1 MRTKTY
7 FPILTVLAL
16 LGIMMFNPN
25 ITMIQGQTESA
36 SNISINSTHQIIIRS
51 HIASVDIFTVNSV
64 SMSESFVIE
73 NLNALPISS
82 IDLWFNHS
90 ISTLVIEDA
99 EGSLIYNW
107 YPITNTSNLVEV
119 SFRYDVEQNE
129 TSSFVV
135 KYDIITPLVL
145 TESDPS
151 FYYFEFYSSIS
162 HFTLSHTFSI
172 ILPERS
178 FIHET
183 DGGLSPFYPLNATQI
198 LIKNRIIVSWMFTN
212 LSSSSN
218 PFFLVRFDEPII
230 LEPESSFLTSS
241 YSLFIFGVI
250 AGIFL
255 GVASTTWLIRYREKK
270 AIQKLGRVLLNEN
283 QKALIKIIYDKK
295 GKISQ
300 RDLCEITGYSK
311 SKISRNLVPL
321 EERGLIKRERWGRT
335 YVVFL
340 TDDGRTVIE

>member
-1 MRTKTY
+1 
-7 FPILTVLAL
+7 
-16 LGIMMFNPN
+16 MFNTN
-25 ITMIQGQTESA
+25 SAMIQGQTEST
-36 SNISINSTHQIIIRS
+36 SNISINSADQIVIRS
-51 HIASVDIFTVNSV
+51 HVASIDIFTVNSV

-73 NLNALPISS
+73 NLNASPISS
-82 IDLWFNHS
+82 IDLWLNHS

-119 SFRYDVEQNE
+119 NFRYDVEQNAF
-129 TSSFVV
+129 SSFVV
-135 KYDIITPLVL
+135 KYDITTPLAL

-162 HFTLSHTFSI
+162 HFTSSHTFSI

-178 FIHET
+178 FIHDT

-212 LSSSSN
+212 LSTSSN

-335 YVVFL
+335 YVVYL

>member
-1 MRTKTY
+1 M
-7 FPILTVLAL
+7 L
-16 LGIMMFNPN
+16 NPN
-25 ITMIQGQTESA
+25 SAMIQGQIEST
-36 SNISINSTHQIIIRS
+36 SNVSVDSTSLITIRS
-51 HIASVDIFTVNSV
+51 HIASVDIFSINSV

-73 NLNALPISS
+73 NLNPLPISS
-82 IDLWFNHS
+82 INLWLNHS
-90 ISTLVIEDA
+90 INTIIIEDA
-99 EGSLIYNW
+99 EGNLIYNW
-107 YPITNTSNLVEV
+107 YPITNTSNLIEV
-119 SFRYDVEQNE
+119 NFRYDVEQNE

-135 KYDIITPLVL
+135 KYDIITPLAL

-151 FYYFEFYSSIS
+151 FYYFEFYSTIS
-162 HFTLSHTFSI
+162 HFTLAHTFSI

-178 FIHET
+178 FIHDS

-218 PFFLVRFDEPII
+218 PFFLVRFDEPIV

-241 YSLFIFGVI
+241 YSLFFFGVI
-250 AGIFL
+250 GGIFL

-270 AIQKLGRVLLNEN
+270 AIQKLGRVLLSEN
-283 QKALIKIIYDKK
+283 QKALIKIVYDKK

-335 YVVFL
+335 YVVYL

>member
-1 MRTKTY
+1 NSVGYIEQVKTISY
-7 FPILTVLAL
+7 NA
-16 LGIMMFNPN
+16 
-25 ITMIQGQTESA
+25 A
-36 SNISINSTHQIIIRS
+36 STPIIRS
-51 HIASVDIFTVNSV
+51 HVATVDISSPSSV
-64 SMSESFVIE
+64 SMSESFVVE
-73 NLNALPISS
+73 NLDITPISS
-82 IDLWFNHS
+82 VGLWLNHS
-90 ISTLVIEDA
+90 LSTLVIEDA

-107 YPITNTSNLVEV
+107 QPITNTTNLVTV
-119 SFRYDVEQNE
+119 NFRYEIEQNE
-129 TSSFVV
+129 TSSFIV
-135 KYDIITPLVL
+135 KYEIITPLTL

-151 FYYFEFYSSIS
+151 FYYFEFFSTIT

-172 ILPERS
+172 ILPEKS
-178 FIHET
+178 FIHESNE
-183 DGGLSPFYPLNATQI
+183 GLSPFYPINATQI
-198 LIKNRIIVSWMFTN
+198 LIKNRIIVSWMITN

-218 PFFLVRFDEPII
+218 PFFIVRFDEPII
-230 LEPESSFLTSS
+230 AEPESSFLTSN
-241 YSLFIFGVI
+241 YSLFIFGII

-255 GVASTTWLIRYREKK
+255 GIASTTWLIRYREKQ

-335 YVVFL
+335 YVVYL

>member
-1 MRTKTY
+1 M
-7 FPILTVLAL
+7 V
-16 LGIMMFNPN
+16 FNPFSAV
-25 ITMIQGQTESA
+25 IQGQTESA
-36 SNISINSTHQIIIRS
+36 NNISIHSTHLIVIRS
-51 HIASVDIFTVNSV
+51 HVASVDIFTVNSV
-64 SMSESFVIE
+64 YMSESFVIE
-73 NLNALPISS
+73 NSDTIPISS
-82 IDLWFNHS
+82 INLWLNHS

-119 SFRYDVEQNE
+119 NFRSDVGPNE
-129 TSSFVV
+129 TSSFVI
-135 KYDIITPLVL
+135 KYNIIIPLAL

-151 FYYFEFYSSIS
+151 FYYFEFYSTIS

-178 FIHET
+178 FIHDS
-183 DGGLSPFYPLNATQI
+183 DGSLSPFYPVNATQI

-250 AGIFL
+250 AGISL
-255 GVASTTWLIRYREKK
+255 GIASTTWLIRYREKK

-335 YVVFL
+335 YVVYL

>member
-1 MRTKTY
+1 HDSD
-7 FPILTVLAL
+7 
-16 LGIMMFNPN
+16 
-25 ITMIQGQTESA
+25 ES
-36 SNISINSTHQIIIRS
+36 
-51 HIASVDIFTVNSV
+51 
-64 SMSESFVIE
+64 
-73 NLNALPISS
+73 
-82 IDLWFNHS
+82 
-90 ISTLVIEDA
+90 
-99 EGSLIYNW
+99 
-107 YPITNTSNLVEV
+107 
-119 SFRYDVEQNE
+119 
-129 TSSFVV
+129 
-135 KYDIITPLVL
+135 
-145 TESDPS
+145 
-151 FYYFEFYSSIS
+151 
-162 HFTLSHTFSI
+162 
-172 ILPERS
+172 
-178 FIHET
+178 
-183 DGGLSPFYPLNATQI
+183 LSPFYPVNATQI

-212 LSSSSN
+212 LSTSSN
-218 PFFLVRFDEPII
+218 PFFLVRFDESIV

-241 YSLFIFGVI
+241 YSLFIFGII

-335 YVVFL
+335 YVVYL